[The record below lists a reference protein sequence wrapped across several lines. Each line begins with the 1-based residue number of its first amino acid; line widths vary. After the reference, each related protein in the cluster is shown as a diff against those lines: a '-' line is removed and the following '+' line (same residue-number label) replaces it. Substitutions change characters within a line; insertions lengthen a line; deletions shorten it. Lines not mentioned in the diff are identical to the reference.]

1 MENEANIVLTCKEC
15 SDEMYPNKGKFD
27 VKVGE
32 FAKIRFEAE
41 NSLTSESMWIKV
53 TKVNGDELEG
63 VLDNDPIFI
72 KSVKCG
78 DIVTFKKEDVLLV
91 NIV

>member
-1 MENEANIVLTCKEC
+1 MENETNIVLTCREC

-41 NSLTSESMWIKV
+41 NGLTSESMWIKV

-72 KSVKCG
+72 KSVKYG
-78 DIVTFKKEDVLLV
+78 DIVKFKKEGVLLAAM
-91 NIV
+91 